1 MYLLT
6 KLAKHRVI
14 LLVVATFA
22 ITMLVAPAVVTAST
36 TTLNFGLKYGEQT
49 GLGKQDIRDTIS
61 KIINVGLGML
71 GVVAVVIMLW
81 GGFRWMTA
89 GGNDEKVG
97 EARKII
103 FSGII
108 GLAIVLSA
116 WAIARFVLEQLYVAT
131 TGKDAYTEVGL

>member
-22 ITMLVAPAVVTAST
+22 ITMLVAPAVLTEST
-36 TTLNFGLKYGEQT
+36 TTLDFGLKYGEKT
-49 GLGKQDIRDTIS
+49 GLGKQDIRDTIA

-103 FSGII
+103 FAGII

-116 WAIARFVLEQLYVAT
+116 WAIARFVLEQLYTAT
-131 TGKDAYTEVGL
+131 TDKGAYTEVGL